1 MNISL
6 ISALRQLGLLTL
18 LDVIHNCSQIA
29 KNLAYLSLV
38 RPHLEYAAAAWDPY
52 TSKDIQQLERV
63 QRRAARFVKKI
74 IAIISVTGL
83 LDELGSNVVNT
94 LV

>member
-29 KNLAYLSLV
+29 KDLAYLSLV
-38 RPHLEYAAAAWDPY
+38 RLHLEYAAAAWDPY
-52 TSKDIQQLERV
+52 TAKDIQQLERV
-63 QRRAARFVKKI
+63 QRAARFVKKI